1 MIIIL
6 LTNRN
11 LACEVVGSVGKHL
24 AGTMHVPGKRR
35 INIHLLLASLTAG
48 VLGLAALG
56 VVAGDKFAPP
66 ANGAKNQQYAGP
78 PFSSTTT
85 ALQFSLVASP
95 AELSSVSVTLAW
107 SGEPPSGPGL
117 LTTGIQSRQA

>member
-24 AGTMHVPGKRR
+24 AGTMHVPGKRP

-78 PFSSTTT
+78 MHPELARNAAGNRRDRAHTILQQIHASS
-85 ALQFSLVASP
+85 LKP
-95 AELSSVSVTLAW
+95 
-107 SGEPPSGPGL
+107 
-117 LTTGIQSRQA
+117 